1 MNDRIKSALQSILEK
16 FQSGEIPEAIAIA
29 TFPPINIPAAKWS
42 LINRTLMNMSG
53 TQDARGYHQWRQVKR
68 CVKHGAKAITIFA
81 PRFARE
87 KNGDREDLI
96 LKGYLAVPVFRVEDT
111 EGEPVD
117 YQRLKIPE
125 FPLQAVALNWGIS
138 LKAIPG
144 NEKHYGYYL
153 PDRKEIALATEDES
167 VFFHELAH
175 AGHQRVSGELKNEQ
189 DPWQEIVAELSAEV
203 LCRIVGKTSRYLG
216 NSYRYIEHYAGQL
229 ELSPLTACVHV
240 LGEVEKV
247 LGLILSL
254 PEDREMGPPATTA
267 LLPGGYEEVL

>member
-16 FQSGEIPEAIAIA
+16 FQSGDIPEAIAIA

-42 LINRTLMNMSG
+42 LLNRTLMNMSG
-53 TQDARGYHQWRQVKR
+53 TQDARGYRQWQQVKR
-68 CVKHGAKAITIFA
+68 HVKHGAKAITIFA

-96 LKGYLAVPVFRVEDT
+96 LKGYLAVSVFRVEDT

-144 NEKHYGYYL
+144 GKKYYGYYL
-153 PDRKEIALATEDES
+153 PDCQEIALATEDES

-175 AGHQRVSGELKNEQ
+175 AGHQRLSGELKNEQ
-189 DPWQEIVAELSAEV
+189 DPLQEIIAELTAEV
-203 LCRIVGKTSRYLG
+203 LCRVVGKTSGYLG
-216 NSYRYIEHYAGQL
+216 NSYRYIEHYAEKL
-229 ELSPLTACVHV
+229 ELSPLTACVQV
-240 LGEVEKV
+240 LGEVEKI
-247 LGLILSL
+247 LDLILSL
-254 PEDREMGPPATTA
+254 PEDREIGTPAV
-267 LLPGGYEEVL
+267 GVL